1 MNPSMPATA
10 TPSDAELVQICLTT
24 GTDAFSEI
32 VTRYQS
38 LICALTYNA
47 TGNLARSEDL
57 AQEVFLIAWKELRQ
71 LREPAKLRSWLC
83 GITRRLTAKTLHRE
97 TREPACTAEILI
109 DEHHAREAG
118 PAEQAI
124 SREEE
129 AILWRT
135 IEQIPE
141 TYREPLI
148 LFYREG
154 QSPQEI
160 AAALDLT
167 EDAARQRLS
176 RGRKMLHEQVAQFVE
191 TMLRQ
196 TTPGRAFTLAVMLS
210 LPALHKAA
218 AATVGT
224 TAAKGAAAAKSL
236 TLAGILGILVGPII
250 GILTA
255 WHGVRV
261 GFETARSERERRFLR
276 RLAPLVILL
285 VLLLVGGVF
294 EFEAGAN
301 SLWDSHPL
309 ATMLLRVAWDICL
322 PAGILALAYWGER
335 CLARIRAEEAAHTD
349 PVQSMRQDLASQTFE
364 YKSSWSILGLPLLH
378 VRSGRQIGKVTRP
391 AVGWIA
397 IGDIAYGA
405 FFSAGGYAVGP
416 ISVGAFS
423 CGLLSIGIITAGVL
437 ALGGVI
443 SFGLWGALGPNSVGY
458 LAHGGNALAWH
469 AAFGMRAVAHDFAVG
484 LHAYAANAND
494 PAAHAVVANLTF
506 FKISRFLALHALWW
520 QLVWLPALFCFWQLC
535 HVRRALRKSPTA
547 HR

>member
-1 MNPSMPATA
+1 MPATA
-10 TPSDAELVQICLTT
+10 TPSDAELVQNCLTT

-57 AQEVFLIAWKELRQ
+57 AQDVFLIAWKELRQ

-83 GITRRLTAKTLHRE
+83 GIARRLTAKTLHRE
-97 TREPACTAEILI
+97 TREPACAAEILI
-109 DEHHAREAG
+109 DEHHAPEAG
-118 PAEQAI
+118 PADQAI

-154 QSPQEI
+154 QSPQDI

-196 TTPGRAFTLAVMLS
+196 TTPGRAFTLAIMLS
-210 LPALHKAA
+210 LPALHEAA
-218 AATVGT
+218 AASVGT
-224 TAAKGAAAAKSL
+224 SAAKGAAAAKGL
-236 TLAGILGILVGPII
+236 TLAGIHIILVGPIL
-250 GILTA
+250 GLLTA

-261 GFETARSERERRFLR
+261 GFETARSERERQFLR
-276 RLAPLVILL
+276 RQTPIVILF

-335 CLARIRAEEAAHTD
+335 CIVRIRAEEAPHTD
-349 PVQSMRQDLASQTFE
+349 PVQSMRQDFACQTFE
-364 YKSSWSILGLPLLH
+364 YKSPWSFLSLPLLH
-378 VRSGRQIGKVTRP
+378 IRSGRQIGKATRP
-391 AVGWIA
+391 AIGWIA

-405 FFSAGGYAVGP
+405 LFAAGGYAVGT

-423 CGLLSIGIITAGVL
+423 CGVLSIGIISAGVL
-437 ALGGVI
+437 ALGGLS
-443 SFGLWGALGPNSVGY
+443 SFGLWGAIGSNSVGY
-458 LAHGGNALAWH
+458 FAQGANALAWH
-469 AAFGMRAVAHDFAVG
+469 AAIGIRAVAHDFAVG
-484 LHAYAANAND
+484 IHAYAPNAND
-494 PAAHAVVANLTF
+494 LAARTVVANLTF
-506 FKISRFLALHALWW
+506 FKFSRFLGFHHLWW
-520 QLVWLPALFCFWQLC
+520 QVVWLPVLFYFWQLLR
-535 HVRRALRKSPTA
+535 VRRALRQSPA
-547 HR
+547 A

>member
-1 MNPSMPATA
+1 MKLSMPATA
-10 TPSDAELVQICLTT
+10 TASDAELVQNCLAT

-47 TGNLARSEDL
+47 TGSVARSEDL

-83 GITRRLTAKTLHRE
+83 GIARRLTAKTLHRE
-97 TREPACTAEILI
+97 TREPVCAAELLI
-109 DEHHAREAG
+109 DEHHTPEAD

-135 IEQIPE
+135 LEQIPE
-141 TYREPLI
+141 IYREPLI

-167 EDAARQRLS
+167 EDTARQRLS
-176 RGRKMLHEQVAQFVE
+176 RGRKMLQEQVAQFVE

-210 LPALHKAA
+210 LPALHEAA
-218 AATVGT
+218 AATSGA
-224 TAAKGAAAAKSL
+224 TASKGAATAKGL
-236 TLAGILGILVGPII
+236 TLAGIQIVLFGPII
-250 GILTA
+250 GLLTA
-255 WHGVRV
+255 WQGVRV

-276 RLAPLVILL
+276 RQAPIVIFL
-285 VLLLVGGVF
+285 VLLLVGGIF

-309 ATMLLRVAWDICL
+309 ATMLLRVTWDICL

-335 CLARIRAEEAAHTD
+335 CIDRIRLEEAPHTD
-349 PVQSMRQDLASQTFE
+349 PAQSMRQDLASQTFE
-364 YKSSWSILGLPLLH
+364 YKSPWSFLGLPLLH
-378 VRSGRQIGKVTRP
+378 VRSGRQIGKPTHP
-391 AVGWIA
+391 AIGWIA

-405 FFSAGGYAVGP
+405 LFSAGGYAVGP

-423 CGLLSIGIITAGVL
+423 CGLLSIGVISAGAL
-437 ALGGVI
+437 ALGGLT
-443 SFGLWGALGPNSVGY
+443 SFGLWGAVGSNSIGY
-458 LAHGGNALAWH
+458 FAHGANALAWH
-469 AAFGMRAVAHDFAVG
+469 AAIGFRVVAHDFAVG
-484 LHAYAANAND
+484 IHTYAPHAND
-494 PAAHAVVANLTF
+494 PAAHAVIDNLLF
-506 FKISRFLALHALWW
+506 FKISRFLGFHALWW
-520 QLVWLPALFCFWQLC
+520 QLVWLPVLFYFFQLRR
-535 HVRRALRKSPTA
+535 VRRALRQNSA
-547 HR
+547 ASR